1 MRNPPP
7 TPTYPEAKPAT
18 SPMRAPQANCFAD
31 METGRCASGSD
42 ADSPEAGAHAE
53 PAGEEA
59 AAAPLVTPP
68 RDAAARLSAR
78 RARAARTFALNAPF
92 SGAGSLN
99 AFRSMVQAEYAMM
112 IAAASM
118 IIQPSER
125 EASHTPN
132 GDVTAPPR
140 PAANPRAGTHV
151 LFRK

>member
-59 AAAPLVTPP
+59 AASAPVAVVVVGAPAAVVV
-68 RDAAARLSAR
+68 AAAQQQPAQQE
-78 RARAARTFALNAPF
+78 RAQ
-92 SGAGSLN
+92 
-99 AFRSMVQAEYAMM
+99 VE
-112 IAAASM
+112 
-118 IIQPSER
+118 
-125 EASHTPN
+125 
-132 GDVTAPPR
+132 
-140 PAANPRAGTHV
+140 PAA
-151 LFRK
+151 